1 MNKSHN
7 GPDNPL
13 ESPFCNNGFC
23 MNSEKDPAK
32 RARNLSKRILLL
44 ETEKKKLDDQI
55 EIMNHELRAIDQRS
69 FIESLEQKRD
79 AMDLI

>member
-1 MNKSHN
+1 MS
-7 GPDNPL
+7 
-13 ESPFCNNGFC
+13 EEQNGFC
-23 MNSEKDPAK
+23 MNDKKDPVK
-32 RARNLSKRILLL
+32 RARNLSKRLLHL
-44 ETEKKKLDDQI
+44 ESEKKKIDDQI